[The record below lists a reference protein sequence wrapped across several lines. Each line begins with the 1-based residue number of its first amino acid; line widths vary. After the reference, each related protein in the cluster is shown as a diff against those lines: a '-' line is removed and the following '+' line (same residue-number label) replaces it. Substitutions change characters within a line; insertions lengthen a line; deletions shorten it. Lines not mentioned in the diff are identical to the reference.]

1 MHLHYKNDTMYIIKA
16 FEKGDHNKNLCH
28 EYITEYLMSGTL
40 FMEVYLRDEYK
51 MYSWLKFL
59 TLERMTAH

>member
-1 MHLHYKNDTMYIIKA
+1 MHLHYKNDTMYIKA

-40 FMEVYLRDEYK
+40 FMEV
-51 MYSWLKFL
+51 L
-59 TLERMTAH
+59 T